1 MRFGMG
7 LAVVSAATFGTSG
20 PLARLLIDAGW
31 SPIGV
36 ALVRLALAALTLVI
50 PMALVGRRRL
60 ATLRHAPLT
69 VIAYGVFGVMMAQL
83 CFFNAVRYLD
93 VAVALLIEYA
103 APLLVIGYEW
113 LVRGR
118 RPGALTLVGA
128 AVAVIGLLIV
138 IGGNGIGAINPIG
151 IAWACAAA
159 IGLAGYFILAE
170 DNPDATRPAVDPLAL
185 ATGGLAAGAFIV
197 GVIAATGLLPI
208 QAGTR
213 DVAVHAVA
221 LPWWS
226 AVIAI
231 ALISTVVSYAT
242 GIGAVRTLGVTVA
255 SFVALLEVVAS
266 GVASWAL
273 LGQVLSMYQIVGGAV
288 LLSGVVV
295 VRWAADRLVSESLD
309 AVEPHGPVEPELLVL
324 PPQPDA
330 DLADADH
337 SDADLADVMLTEV
350 IDLTDALESG
360 SDDSQKT
367 AGPELQPA

>member
-7 LAVVSAATFGTSG
+7 VAVLSAATFGTSG

-31 SPIGV
+31 SSVGV

-50 PMALVGRRRL
+50 PMAIVGRRRL

-118 RPGALTLVGA
+118 RPGSLTLVGA
-128 AVAVIGLLIV
+128 AVAVAGLLIV
-138 IGGNGIGAINPIG
+138 IGGNGVGAIDPVG

-159 IGLAGYFILAE
+159 VGLAGYFLLAD
-170 DNPDATRPAVDPLAL
+170 DNPDSERPAVDPLAL
-185 ATGGLAAGAFIV
+185 ATGGLLVGSVIV
-197 GVIAATGLLPI
+197 GVIATTGLLPI
-208 QAGTR
+208 EANTR
-213 DVAVHAVA
+213 DVTVHAVA

-231 ALISTVVSYAT
+231 ALLSTVVSYVT
-242 GIGAVRTLGVTVA
+242 GIAAVRTLGVTVA
-255 SFVALLEVVAS
+255 SFVALLEVVSS
-266 GVASWAL
+266 GLVSWGL
-273 LGQVLSMYQIVGGAV
+273 LGQLLSAYQIIGGAV
-288 LLSGVVV
+288 LLGGVIV
-295 VRWAADRLVSESLD
+295 VRWAADRSLPD
-309 AVEPHGPVEPELLVL
+309 SVAVAEPHGPVEPELLVL
-324 PPQPDA
+324 PPQTDA
-330 DLADADH
+330 DQSGVEQSDVEQFDLALPEVIELADTGEPVVD
-337 SDADLADVMLTEV
+337 
-350 IDLTDALESG
+350 
-360 SDDSQKT
+360 
-367 AGPELQPA
+367 GPEETVGQQLLPA